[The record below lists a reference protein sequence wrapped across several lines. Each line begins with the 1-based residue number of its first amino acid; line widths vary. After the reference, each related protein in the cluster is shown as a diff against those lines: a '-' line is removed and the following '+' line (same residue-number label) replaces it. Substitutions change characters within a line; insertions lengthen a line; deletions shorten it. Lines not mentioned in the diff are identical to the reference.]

1 MNWRACADELPP
13 FAERVLLVRNIA
25 PMWVVR
31 IGFRDYVDKKGQHYC
46 EDGGAEIA
54 AEATHWMPL
63 PGMP

>member
-1 MNWRACADELPP
+1 
-13 FAERVLLVRNIA
+13 
-25 PMWVVR
+25 MWVVR